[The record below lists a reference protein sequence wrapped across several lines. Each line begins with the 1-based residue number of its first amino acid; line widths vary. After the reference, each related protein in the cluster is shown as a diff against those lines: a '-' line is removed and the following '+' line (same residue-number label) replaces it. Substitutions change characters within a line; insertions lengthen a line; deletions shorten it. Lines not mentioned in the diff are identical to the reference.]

1 MIVIAIDGPAG
12 SGKSTVG
19 RRLAERLGLT
29 YLDTGAM
36 YRAVAFAAIRQGLDP
51 EDRDRVA
58 ALARAVDI
66 VVDDSGVRVDD
77 IDATVEIR
85 GPEVTRAVSVVA
97 ANPEVRTELRAR
109 QRAWAIERG
118 GGVIEGRDIG
128 TVVFPDALL
137 KVYLTAS
144 PEVRASRRAKE
155 MTDLDYDEVAADIAR
170 RDAADSGRADSPLA
184 TACDAVTLDTSD
196 IGIEAAVRQG
206 WCNMLATTDVF
217 IGMTGFGAS
226 APAPELYRHFG
237 ITPEAVVEAAR
248 RLV

>member
-1 MIVIAIDGPAG
+1 MRVIAIDGPAG

-19 RRLAERLGLT
+19 RKLAERLGLT

-36 YRAVAFAAIRQGLDP
+36 YRAVAFAAIRQGVDP
-51 EDRDRVA
+51 DEEDAVA

-66 VVDDSGVRVDD
+66 EVDDDGVRVDD

-85 GPEVTRAVSVVA
+85 GPEVTRAVSMVA
-97 ANPEVRTELRAR
+97 ANSAVREELRTR
-109 QRAWAIERG
+109 QRAWALERG

-144 PEVRASRRAKE
+144 VEVRAKRRAKE

-170 RDAADSGRADSPLA
+170 RDAADAGRDDSPLA
-184 TACDAVTLDTSD
+184 TAGDAVTVDTSEM
-196 IGIEAAVRQG
+196 GI
-206 WCNMLATTDVF
+206 D
-217 IGMTGFGAS
+217 
-226 APAPELYRHFG
+226 
-237 ITPEAVVEAAR
+237 EAVDALVAMVEKRSATADATETSDGH
-248 RLV
+248 

>member
-1 MIVIAIDGPAG
+1 MRVIAIDGPAG

-19 RRLAERLGLT
+19 RKLAERLGLT

-36 YRAVAFAAIRQGLDP
+36 YRAVAFAAIRQGVDP
-51 EDRDRVA
+51 DEEDAVA

-66 VVDDSGVRVDD
+66 QVDDDGVRVDD

-85 GPEVTRAVSVVA
+85 GPEVTRAVSMVA
-97 ANPEVRTELRAR
+97 GNSAVREELRTR
-109 QRAWAIERG
+109 QRAWALERG

-144 PEVRASRRAKE
+144 VEVRAKRRAKE

-170 RDAADSGRADSPLA
+170 RDAADAGRDDSPLA
-184 TACDAVTLDTSD
+184 TAGDAVTVETSEM
-196 IGIEAAVRQG
+196 GI
-206 WCNMLATTDVF
+206 D
-217 IGMTGFGAS
+217 
-226 APAPELYRHFG
+226 
-237 ITPEAVVEAAR
+237 EAVDALVAMVEQRSATADATEASDGH
-248 RLV
+248 

>member
-1 MIVIAIDGPAG
+1 MRVIAIDGPAG

-19 RRLAERLGLT
+19 RKLAERLGLT

-36 YRAVAFAAIRQGLDP
+36 YRAVAFAAIRQGVDP
-51 EDRDRVA
+51 DEEDAVA

-66 VVDDSGVRVDD
+66 EVDDDGVRVDD

-85 GPEVTRAVSVVA
+85 GPEVTRAVSMVA
-97 ANPEVRTELRAR
+97 ANSAVREELRTR
-109 QRAWAIERG
+109 QRAWALERG

-144 PEVRASRRAKE
+144 VEVRAKRRAKE

-170 RDAADSGRADSPLA
+170 RDAADAGRDDSPLA
-184 TACDAVTLDTSD
+184 TAGDAVTVETSEM
-196 IGIEAAVRQG
+196 GI
-206 WCNMLATTDVF
+206 D
-217 IGMTGFGAS
+217 
-226 APAPELYRHFG
+226 
-237 ITPEAVVEAAR
+237 EAVDALVAMVEQRSATADATEASDGH
-248 RLV
+248 

>member
-1 MIVIAIDGPAG
+1 MKVIAIDGPAG

-36 YRAVAFAAIRQGLDP
+36 YRAVAFAAIRQGIDP
-51 EDRDRVA
+51 EEAERVA
-58 ALARAVDI
+58 VLARAIDI
-66 VVDDSGVRVDD
+66 VVDDRGVKVDD

-97 ANPEVRTELRAR
+97 ANSEVRDELRAR

-144 PEVRASRRAKE
+144 AEVRASRRAKE
-155 MTDLDYDEVAADIAR
+155 MTDLEYDDVAADIAR

-184 TACDAVTLDTSD
+184 TAGDAVTVDTSAM
-196 IGIEAAVRQG
+196 GI
-206 WCNMLATTDVF
+206 D
-217 IGMTGFGAS
+217 
-226 APAPELYRHFG
+226 
-237 ITPEAVVEAAR
+237 EAVEELAQMVEQRMAESEGA
-248 RLV
+248 

>member
-1 MIVIAIDGPAG
+1 MKVIAIDGPAG

-36 YRAVAFAAIRQGLDP
+36 YRAVAFAAIRQGIDP
-51 EDRDRVA
+51 EEAERVA
-58 ALARAVDI
+58 VLARAIDI
-66 VVDDSGVRVDD
+66 VVDDRGVKVDD

-97 ANPEVRTELRAR
+97 ANSEVRDELRAR

-144 PEVRASRRAKE
+144 EEVRASRRAKE
-155 MTDLDYDEVAADIAR
+155 MRDLEYDDVAADIAR

-184 TACDAVTLDTSD
+184 TAGDAVTVDTSAM
-196 IGIEAAVRQG
+196 GI
-206 WCNMLATTDVF
+206 D
-217 IGMTGFGAS
+217 
-226 APAPELYRHFG
+226 
-237 ITPEAVVEAAR
+237 EAVEELAQMVEQRMAESEGA
-248 RLV
+248 